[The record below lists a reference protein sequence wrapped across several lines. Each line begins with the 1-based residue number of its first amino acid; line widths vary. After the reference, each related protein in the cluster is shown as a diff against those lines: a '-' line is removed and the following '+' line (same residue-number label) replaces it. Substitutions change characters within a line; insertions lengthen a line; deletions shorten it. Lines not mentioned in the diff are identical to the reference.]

1 MHFLDSIRLV
11 DGTRGRGGGGGK
23 GWGGRREGEG
33 GQRILRWGKGS
44 NGIVLK
50 TSLTSNI
57 PFYILKP
64 TQL

>member
-11 DGTRGRGGGGGK
+11 DGTRGWGGVWREGV
-23 GWGGRREGEG
+23 GGRREGEG
-33 GQRILRWGKGS
+33 GQRILCWGKGS